1 MQCNYLSSNS
11 FDPAFLQEHTS
22 NGYLGK
28 RDDQISRQFAR
39 ERFNRHVDAGM
50 RIVGRDSVAFL
61 CTTGNLNDWYNV
73 TGVIYQ
79 ESIASVNHAL
89 SLFLSFSQNIRFDW
103 EKSDRRRMLILSI
116 LASIDFLHGWFSIIR
131 VAFLDRCL
139 LLFFFIKS
147 QLI

>member
-89 SLFLSFSQNIRFDW
+89 SLSLFLPEYQVRLGKIGSSEDVDTFDSCEYWFPAWLIFDNTSRF
-103 EKSDRRRMLILSI
+103 L
-116 LASIDFLHGWFSIIR
+116 G
-131 VAFLDRCL
+131 
-139 LLFFFIKS
+139 
-147 QLI
+147 